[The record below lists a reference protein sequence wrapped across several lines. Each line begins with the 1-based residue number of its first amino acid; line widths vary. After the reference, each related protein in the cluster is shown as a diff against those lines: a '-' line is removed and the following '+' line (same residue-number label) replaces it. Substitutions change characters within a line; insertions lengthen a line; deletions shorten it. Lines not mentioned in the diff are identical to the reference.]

1 MKDAHGKAI
10 LDYLHGNEEATLL
23 LHNNY
28 GEPEEMPAAVFFR
41 DEFDFTTLEH
51 LALIECK
58 GKVLDVGA
66 GAGALAIVL
75 QERGFDV
82 HALENSEGCIQA
94 MKQIGVQNIINSNFE
109 KHTGKYDT
117 VLVQMNGLG
126 LAGTLANVPSFLKKC
141 MSLLNSEGQLIIDS
155 SDISYLYEDEL
166 PEDSYFGEVQ
176 YCYEYTGEM
185 GDWFDWVYVDP
196 TKLMEIV
203 NEMGLSIEILTE
215 ENDQFLARIIQ

>member
-1 MKDAHGKAI
+1 
-10 LDYLHGNEEATLL
+10 
-23 LHNNY
+23 
-28 GEPEEMPAAVFFR
+28 MPAAVFFR

-75 QERGFDV
+75 QERGFEV
-82 HALENSEGCIQA
+82 HALENSAGSIQA
-94 MKQIGVQNIINSNFE
+94 MKQIGVRNVINSSFE

-141 MSLLNSEGQLIIDS
+141 MSLLNPDGQLLVDS
-155 SDISYLYEDEL
+155 SDISYMYEDDL
-166 PEDSYFGEVQ
+166 PEDSYFGEVH
-176 YCYEYTGEM
+176 YCYEYNGEM
-185 GDWFDWVYVDP
+185 DDWFDWVYVDP
-196 TKLMEIV
+196 TKLTEMV